1 MTAALQEYGTDPGT
15 DPDTD
20 PGTGQAAEPDACSQT
35 APAPPQTNPAARAYA
50 PATPARYTQRSDG
63 WTPDRQRGFLER
75 IAEGAT
81 VDEASASVGLS
92 SGAAYTLRRRA
103 AGAAFALGW
112 DAAKLVARP
121 IVAETL
127 FLRAIAGQTERVT
140 RPDGEVI
147 ERHRYDNRLAM
158 SLLNRLDRH
167 ADATE
172 TANAATRMV
181 AAEFDAFLDIIAR
194 DAGPARAGLF
204 LGERLP
210 SDAVGERPAE
220 AAMAPILALAR
231 ADRWL
236 RTGAGLASE
245 IDTADLDPAARAGWT
260 AEQWARAEAAG
271 LLRLAPEPEPEPA
284 PEPAPPAA
292 PAPAAEPSPASA
304 LPILHSDMH
313 EGRIGDCPVWY
324 DHIAE
329 RWRTCF
335 PPPQPYFGD
344 EDGAFGDDDYSRECS
359 DDEGIILEA
368 PRDREIAERVV
379 TEGADRDTWFVGFA
393 IDAGLVDAEA
403 AQASGTTD
411 ARRVAGLAWAFDPL
425 RPPEVEPAPAPQ
437 RAADPTADPDQ
448 SQRADDPPLRLA
460 GPAPNSRI
468 GRSPAVTLIDGN
480 PHEHLQQDQV
490 RYLW

>member
-1 MTAALQEYGTDPGT
+1 
-15 DPDTD
+15 
-20 PGTGQAAEPDACSQT
+20 
-35 APAPPQTNPAARAYA
+35 
-50 PATPARYTQRSDG
+50 
-63 WTPDRQRGFLER
+63 
-75 IAEGAT
+75 
-81 VDEASASVGLS
+81 
-92 SGAAYTLRRRA
+92 
-103 AGAAFALGW
+103 
-112 DAAKLVARP
+112 
-121 IVAETL
+121 
-127 FLRAIAGQTERVT
+127 
-140 RPDGEVI
+140 
-147 ERHRYDNRLAM
+147 
-158 SLLNRLDRH
+158 
-167 ADATE
+167 
-172 TANAATRMV
+172 
-181 AAEFDAFLDIIAR
+181 
-194 DAGPARAGLF
+194 
-204 LGERLP
+204 
-210 SDAVGERPAE
+210 
-220 AAMAPILALAR
+220 
-231 ADRWL
+231 
-236 RTGAGLASE
+236 
-245 IDTADLDPAARAGWT
+245 
-260 AEQWARAEAAG
+260 
-271 LLRLAPEPEPEPA
+271 
-284 PEPAPPAA
+284 
-292 PAPAAEPSPASA
+292 
-304 LPILHSDMH
+304 MH

-393 IDAGLVDAEA
+393 IDAGLVDADA

-425 RPPEVEPAPAPQ
+425 RVPEVEPAPAPQ
-437 RAADPTADPDQ
+437 RAADSTADPDQ